1 MRKKFKKI
9 YVEITNVCNLSCSFC
24 KPTNRVKKYITPIEM
39 EEILK
44 KIHPYTGYLYL
55 HVKGEPL
62 LHPQLK
68 EILDLCQKYHQK
80 VNITT
85 NGTLLLARKKE
96 LSHPVI
102 RQINIS
108 LHSEN
113 EKEHYLDDI
122 FDAVEEFTDKVI
134 VYRFWTMQENKLDQK
149 STNIVERIKEYYQ
162 LSPEIVEKIKKENH
176 ILIKNHIY
184 IDKANEFV
192 WPSLSNNYN
201 QEHGFCYA
209 LKDQLAILV
218 DGTIVP
224 CCLDGDGIIKLGN
237 IYQNTLEEVMR
248 SSRYQTI
255 KQGFQ
260 NRQVSEEL
268 CKRCS
273 FKDAL
278 LTNVPKI

>member
-1 MRKKFKKI
+1 MKKFKKI
-9 YVEITNVCNLSCSFC
+9 YIEITNICNLSCSFC
-24 KPTNRVKKYITPIEM
+24 KPTNRIKRYITLVEM

-44 KIHPYTGYLYL
+44 KIDPYTDYLYL

-62 LHPQLK
+62 LHPQFK
-68 EILDLCQKYHQK
+68 EILDLCQKYHKK
-80 VNITT
+80 VNVTT
-85 NGTLLLARKKE
+85 NGTLLLERKKE

-122 FDAVEEFTDKVI
+122 FDVVEGLTDKVI

-149 STNIVERIKEYYQ
+149 STNIVEKIKTYYQ
-162 LSPEIVEKIKKENH
+162 LSPEVVDDIKT
-176 ILIKNHIY
+176 KNHICIRHSIY
-184 IDKANEFV
+184 VDKANEFV
-192 WPSLSNNYN
+192 WPSMENDYY
-201 QEHGFCYA
+201 HDRGFCYA
-209 LKDQLAILV
+209 LRDQLAILV

-224 CCLDGDGIIKLGN
+224 CCLDGDGIIQLGN
-237 IYQNTLEEVMR
+237 IYQNTLEEVMC
-248 SSRYQTI
+248 SSRYQKI

-260 NRQVSEEL
+260 NRKVSEEL

-278 LTNVPKI
+278 LTNIPKI